1 MNPDIHP
8 KSMRKK
14 KKTSR
19 SLSSSS
25 KKHEKK
31 PYLVFVSHATHDKWI
46 ATVLCEKKRR
56 LGRLLFEMTG
66 ILKVGK
72 RSQLSL
78 RKKSTAVMT
87 LWSYSPRISIQR
99 QWVLIEI
106 GMACATNRRI
116 IPLMYHVDGGQ
127 IPDIIKDDKG
137 YSLNELD
144 RYLSEVTKRVAK
156 T

>member
-1 MNPDIHP
+1 MA
-8 KSMRKK
+8 KK

-19 SLSSSS
+19 FRSSRS
-25 KKHEKK
+25 KKYEKN

-46 ATVLCEKKRR
+46 ATVLCEKIEDTGAVTFRDDRDIEGGEKIPSVIKEKINSCNDFVV
-56 LGRLLFEMTG
+56 LLTPE
-66 ILKVGK
+66 
-72 RSQLSL
+72 
-78 RKKSTAVMT
+78 
-87 LWSYSPRISIQR
+87 SIKR

-116 IPLMYHVDGGQ
+116 VPLMYHVEAGQ

-137 YSLNELD
+137 LTLNELD

-156 T
+156 R